1 MEGVS
6 AELIFSCRIES
17 NKIFSDL
24 LNSLIE
30 KERKDQLCHFE
41 VTPESKLKYVSYLY
55 FILTIVINVYII
67 KGLTMLISSKSKA
80 TQVSTHQIIPTI
92 LTFLMLHITNILG

>member
-6 AELIFSCRIES
+6 GGAELIFSCRIES

-41 VTPESKLKYVSYLY
+41 VTPESKCTSLYL
-55 FILTIVINVYII
+55 
-67 KGLTMLISSKSKA
+67 
-80 TQVSTHQIIPTI
+80 
-92 LTFLMLHITNILG
+92 